1 MTTEKIV
8 TYTAEQTADVLAQYA
23 AGATPEVIA
32 ASIGKTKG
40 SVIAKL
46 AREGVYVSPKA
57 TTSATKRVTKA
68 GMIAQIAGAFGL
80 LPAQLDTLEKAS
92 VPQLTELT
100 VRVMDMVATLKALV
114 KDAGE
119 DPNASDM

>member
-8 TYTAEQTADVLAQYA
+8 TYTAEQTVDVLAQYA
-23 AGATPEVIA
+23 AGATPEAIA
-32 ASIGKTKG
+32 ASVGKTKG
-40 SVIAKL
+40 SIIAKL

-57 TTSATKRVTKA
+57 TPATKRVTKA
-68 GMIAQIAGAFGL
+68 DMIARIAGAFGL

-92 VPQLTELT
+92 APQLTKLT
-100 VRVMDMVATLKALV
+100 TCVMDMVATVKALV

-119 DPNASDM
+119 DPDASDM

>member
-8 TYTAEQTADVLAQYA
+8 TYTPEQTAEVLTQYA
-23 AGATPEVIA
+23 AGVTPEAIA

-57 TTSATKRVTKA
+57 TPATKRVTKA
-68 GMIAQIAGAFGL
+68 DMIAQIAGALGL

-92 VPQLTELT
+92 APQLTELT
-100 VRVMDMVATLKALV
+100 IRVMDMVATLKALV

-119 DPNASDM
+119 DPDASDM